1 MRGMPQC
8 FVTLL
13 VLALS
18 LTLASPQTAKA
29 QTAVAQSS
37 SIGEIKLAR
46 DAFIRRAGT
55 EIIASV
61 GATIAEQDVLVTGDA
76 GALGFILID
85 NSVITIGPSSVFRM
99 TEFSFEPANDNVG
112 FLGEIFQGTLEY
124 ISGKISEIATG
135 AARFRT
141 PYATVAARGTR
152 MLIRG
157 DR

>member
-1 MRGMPQC
+1 MRGMSQC
-8 FVTLL
+8 FVVLL
-13 VLALS
+13 GLILAWPS
-18 LTLASPQTAKA
+18 TANA
-29 QTAVAQSS
+29 QTAVAQSG
-37 SIGEIKLAR
+37 SIGEVKLAR

-61 GATIAEQDVLVTGDA
+61 GATIARQDVFVTGDS
-76 GALGFILID
+76 GALGFVLID

-99 TEFSFEPANDNVG
+99 TEFAFEPADNNVG

-124 ISGKISEIATG
+124 ISGKISEITTG

>member
-1 MRGMPQC
+1 MRGMSQC
-8 FVTLL
+8 FAVMLG
-13 VLALS
+13 LALS
-18 LTLASPQTAKA
+18 MALSWPQTAEA
-29 QTAVAQSS
+29 QTAVAQSG
-37 SIGEIKLAR
+37 SIGEIKIAR

-55 EIIASV
+55 EVIASV
-61 GATIAEQDVLVTGDA
+61 GATINQQDILVTGDA
-76 GALGFILID
+76 GALGFVLID

-99 TEFSFEPANDNVG
+99 TEFAFEPANDNVG

-124 ISGKISEIATG
+124 ISGKISEMATG